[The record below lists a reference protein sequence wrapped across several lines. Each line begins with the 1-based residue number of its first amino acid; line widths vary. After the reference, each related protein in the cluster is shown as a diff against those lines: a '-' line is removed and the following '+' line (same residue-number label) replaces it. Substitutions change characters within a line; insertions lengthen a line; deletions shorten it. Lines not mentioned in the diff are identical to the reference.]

1 MIEKELTVEARDE
14 QLAVVQDFVQELLD
28 SARVSLKAQMQISI
42 AVEEIFVNISHYA
55 YTPNIGSATIRIRI
69 TENPPELTLVF
80 LDRGIPYDPT
90 KAESPDLSLPAD
102 EREVGGLG
110 IFMTKQLVDK
120 VSYEYR
126 DGQNILTL
134 LRRL

>member
-14 QLAVVQDFVQELLD
+14 QLAAVQNFVQELLD
-28 SARVSLKAQMQISI
+28 SAGVSVKEQMQISI

-55 YTPNIGSATIRIRI
+55 YTPDVGYATIRVRI
-69 TENPPELTLVF
+69 TENPAELALTF
-80 LDRGIPYDPT
+80 LDRGVPYDPT
-90 KAESPDLSLPAD
+90 KAQSPDLSLPAS

-120 VSYEYR
+120 ICYEYR
-126 DGQNILTL
+126 DGQNVLTL
-134 LRRL
+134 LRHL

>member
-14 QLAVVQDFVQELLD
+14 QLAAVQNFVQELLD
-28 SARVSLKAQMQISI
+28 SAGVSVKEQMQISI

-55 YTPNIGSATIRIRI
+55 YTPDVGYATIRVRI
-69 TENPPELTLVF
+69 TENPAELALTF
-80 LDRGIPYDPT
+80 LDRGVPYDPT
-90 KAESPDLSLPAD
+90 KAQSPDLSLPAS

-120 VSYEYR
+120 ICYEYR
-126 DGQNILTL
+126 DGQNVLTL

>member
-14 QLAVVQDFVQELLD
+14 QLAVVQDYVQELLD
-28 SARVSLKAQMQISI
+28 SAGVSLKAQMQISI

>member
-28 SARVSLKAQMQISI
+28 SAGVSLKAQMQISI

-69 TENPPELTLVF
+69 TENPPELMMIF
-80 LDRGIPYDPT
+80 RDRGIPYDPT
-90 KAESPDLSLPAD
+90 KAESPDLSLPAA

-110 IFMTKQLVDK
+110 IYMTKQLVDK
-120 VSYEYR
+120 VSYEYH

>member
-1 MIEKELTVEARDE
+1 
-14 QLAVVQDFVQELLD
+14 LLD
-28 SARVSLKAQMQISI
+28 SAGVSLKAQMQISI

-69 TENPPELTLVF
+69 TENPPELMMIF
-80 LDRGIPYDPT
+80 RDRGIPYDPT
-90 KAESPDLSLPAD
+90 KAESPDLSLPAA

-110 IFMTKQLVDK
+110 IYMTKQLVDK

>member
-28 SARVSLKAQMQISI
+28 SAGVSLKAQMQISI

>member
-28 SARVSLKAQMQISI
+28 SAGVSLKAQMQISI

-69 TENPPELTLVF
+69 TENPPELMMIF
-80 LDRGIPYDPT
+80 RDRGIPYDPT
-90 KAESPDLSLPAD
+90 KAESPDLSLPAA

-110 IFMTKQLVDK
+110 IYMTKQLVDK